1 MRYYSRA
8 IGVASVLAGLSH
20 SSSSSAR
27 TLTISK
33 SSSTTTLALS
43 RGGVQ
48 YGSEQGEKISV
59 KVTPKYAG
67 DLTGTVTVKAGGT
80 TVAVFRLNSGRGS
93 YTFTSKKLTAGKY
106 TLVATY
112 GGNGDYAG
120 SRSAG
125 KSLTVSAPPP
135 PKPACYPLSDEGT
148 CYEPGEYCRDDD
160 HGVHG
165 IAGNGEPIVCEDNNG
180 WRWEP
185 VN

>member
-1 MRYYSRA
+1 
-8 IGVASVLAGLSH
+8 
-20 SSSSSAR
+20 
-27 TLTISK
+27 
-33 SSSTTTLALS
+33 LS